1 MNAKFQPKKPFVKPT
16 LDKPMSEEK
25 TTPVETTIVETP
37 TVETPAETPVV
48 ETPVVEVATV
58 QESPVVET
66 VVEEKPALTSLEQ
79 TMEVVATVDLSKFD
93 KKSKAPIVAPEVK
106 NLTVAP
112 VVNSAEPNLEAVFE
126 QMRQTGTVYE
136 KMTMASLDAYKNNM
150 TPGLPVSPDAGA
162 RQQYNLWKLLEAL
175 VEASPEAEFK
185 KLWSVTLAFIHGNIN
200 GVFNDRY
207 VYRFADQWVWGLGE
221 LNAFQRLL
229 NLATTTANS
238 ATRKNDL
245 RRVSID
251 KTLAEGFSE
260 KAKQRL
266 GNYYQS

>member
-1 MNAKFQPKKPFVKPT
+1 MNAKFQTKKPFVKPT
-16 LDKPMSEEK
+16 LDKTMSEEK
-25 TTPVETTIVETP
+25 TTPVETT
-37 TVETPAETPVV
+37 TVETAVADTPVV
-48 ETPVVEVATV
+48 E
-58 QESPVVET
+58 ET
-66 VVEEKPALTSLEQ
+66 VTQEVIVEEKPAAAPVQETV
-79 TMEVVATVDLSKFD
+79 EVIASVVID
-93 KKSKAPIVAPEVK
+93 KEPKIVIVAPEVK
-106 NLTVAP
+106 NLAVAP
-112 VVNSAEPNLEAVFE
+112 VVNSTEPNLDAVFE

-136 KMTMASLDAYKNNM
+136 KMTMASLDAYKDNM

>member
-16 LDKPMSEEK
+16 VDKLMSEEK
-25 TTPVETTIVETP
+25 TIPVETTT
-37 TVETPAETPVV
+37 V
-48 ETPVVEVATV
+48 ETPVVENTSETSVVETPVAETV
-58 QESPVVET
+58 AVEEAAAVVET
-66 VVEEKPALTSLEQ
+66 VEEKP
-79 TMEVVATVDLSKFD
+79 
-93 KKSKAPIVAPEVK
+93 KAPIVAPEVK
-106 NLTVAP
+106 NLAVAP
-112 VVNSAEPNLEAVFE
+112 VVNTAEPNLEAVFE

-136 KMTMASLDAYKNNM
+136 KMTMASLDAYKDNM
-150 TPGLPVSPDAGA
+150 APGLPVSPDAGA

-229 NLATTTANS
+229 NLATTTSNS